1 MKRASVM
8 ALLLGFALLL
18 AAFAADVILAKS
30 GGEPLFHR
38 FFMEDPAGEG
48 AANTSSAFY
57 VIRERPEGCTAA
69 FRLDGKWLSTTL
81 LVAVLGGLSARRTG
95 DARVGCCFAG
105 IVLALL
111 IAFFPRSDKNLL
123 GLAVTDFAFPLHL
136 IYAIGRPLEDK

>member
-38 FFMEDPAGEG
+38 FFMEDPAG
-48 AANTSSAFY
+48 SAFY
-57 VIRERPEGCTAA
+57 VIRERPEGCTVA

-105 IVLALL
+105 IALAVL

-123 GLAVTDFAFPLHL
+123 GLAVTDLAFPLHL